1 LHNSLDW
8 LARDTTAPDQSGD
21 YFSENFQAHPPNPP
35 PFCQRFFAALKTLS
49 DSANSECC
57 RSGICIALTTE
68 AKKSPGAC
76 WAAFAAV
83 GTDER
88 KKQHSARRHEQQT

>member
-1 LHNSLDW
+1 V
-8 LARDTTAPDQSGD
+8 AIIFPRII
-21 YFSENFQAHPPNPP
+21 QAYPPSPP
-35 PFCQRFFAALKTLS
+35 TFRQRFFAALKTLS
-49 DSANSECC
+49 DSAYSECC

-83 GTDER
+83 GTDKW
-88 KKQHSARRHEQQT
+88 KKQHSARRHEQQTQKAI